1 MDITLFA
8 GSIETWKGD
17 ALVACIP
24 ESKDQLPPL
33 LQQID
38 SLSGGRLR
46 DLQQAGELTGQS
58 LDMVLLHHV
67 PGLVA
72 NRLLLV
78 GAGKPEK
85 FGLPE
90 LRKVAAAA
98 LRHLKS
104 KGVRTIAFLLPPD
117 IPIADAAQA
126 VTEGA
131 LLGDYEADKYKTDKN
146 DQKKVAAFT
155 VAGLDGDQQAEVEA
169 AVRRGRVIAEAQN
182 FTRDL
187 VNEPSNALTPRILA
201 QRALEM
207 AQQFGLEAEIL
218 DEKRIAELGMGAFL
232 AVARGSD
239 EPPRFIILR
248 YSPRELA
255 ASAPVFGLVGKGI
268 TFDSGGISIKP
279 AEGMEKMKYDMAGG
293 ATMLGVMRAI
303 TQLNLPFRVMAFV
316 PAAENLMSGRA
327 QKPGDIQTSLSGKT
341 IEVLNTDAEGR
352 LVLAD
357 ALTYA
362 KRLGCTCLIDAATL
376 TGAIVVALGN
386 LNAGIFASDA
396 VLLERFLASAQ
407 AAGEKMWSMPLDEE
421 YAELMKSHI
430 ADLKNISGQRGGG
443 AITAAMFLKAF
454 AEETPWLHLDIAGTA
469 WLDDPKPWSA
479 RGASG
484 IGVRTLIHFLTHYPV
499 GQAPPDGPTPASVPR
514 GVKS

>member
-1 MDITLFA
+1 MEIALFA
-8 GSIETWKGD
+8 GPVETWKGG
-17 ALVACIP
+17 ALVTCMP
-24 ESKDQLPPL
+24 ESEDLLPPQ
-33 LQQID
+33 LQQLD
-38 SLSGGRLR
+38 SLTGGRLR
-46 DLQQAGELTGQS
+46 DLQQSGELTGKS
-58 LDMVLLHHV
+58 LDMVLLHQV
-67 PGLVA
+67 PGLA
-72 NRLLLV
+72 ASRLLLV

-85 FGLPE
+85 FGSAE
-90 LRKVAAAA
+90 LRKAAAAA
-98 LRHLKS
+98 LRYLKN
-104 KGVRTIAFLLPPD
+104 KGVRTIAFLLPSSLSLSE
-117 IPIADAAQA
+117 AAQV

-131 LLGDYEADKYKTDKN
+131 LLGDYEADKYKTEKK
-146 DQKKVAAFT
+146 DQKEVDSFT
-155 VAGLDGDQQAEVEA
+155 IAGFSGDQQAEVET
-169 AVRRGRVIAEAQN
+169 AVRLGRIVAEAQN

-201 QRALEM
+201 ERAQEM
-207 AQQFGLEAEIL
+207 ARQFGLEAEIL

-239 EPPRFIILR
+239 EPPRFIVLR
-248 YSPRELA
+248 YSPSVPA
-255 ASAPVFGLVGKGI
+255 ADLPVVGLVGKGI

-293 ATMLGVMRAI
+293 AAMLGVMQAVA
-303 TQLNLPFRVMAFV
+303 QLKLPFRIMAFV
-316 PAAENLMSGRA
+316 PATENLLSGRA
-327 QKPGDIQTSLSGKT
+327 QKPGDIQTTLSGKT

-386 LNAGIFASDA
+386 LNAGVFSSDSA
-396 VLLERFLASAQ
+396 LLERFLASAR
-407 AAGEKMWSMPLDEE
+407 AAGEKMWAMPLDDE
-421 YAELMKSHI
+421 YGELMKSTL

-454 AEETPWLHLDIAGTA
+454 TEETPWLHLDIAGTA

-484 IGVRTLIHFLTHYPV
+484 IGVRTLIHFLTHYP
-499 GQAPPDGPTPASVPR
+499 GGEAAPGMPTGAGKAGAMGS
-514 GVKS
+514 

>member
-1 MDITLFA
+1 METTLFA
-8 GSIETWKGD
+8 GSLETWKGD
-17 ALVACIP
+17 ALIACLP
-24 ESKDQLPPL
+24 ESEDQLPSL

-46 DLQQAGELTGQS
+46 DLQEVGELTGKS
-58 LDMVLLHHV
+58 LEMVLLHHV
-67 PGLVA
+67 AGLA
-72 NRLLLV
+72 AKRLLLV

-85 FGLPE
+85 FGVRE

-98 LRHLKS
+98 LRHLKC
-104 KGVRTIAFLLPPD
+104 KGVRTMALLLPSD
-117 IPIADAAQA
+117 IPIADAVQA
-126 VTEGA
+126 ATEGA
-131 LLGDYEADKYKTDKN
+131 LLGDYEADKYKTDKK
-146 DQKKVAAFT
+146 DQKKVDSFA
-155 VAGLDGDQQAEVEA
+155 VAGFSGEQRVEVEA
-169 AVRRGRVIAEAQN
+169 AVARGRVIAEAQN

-232 AVARGSD
+232 SVARGSD

-248 YSPRELA
+248 YTPSDPA
-255 ASAPVFGLVGKGI
+255 VAAPVFGLVGKGI

-293 ATMLGVMRAI
+293 ATMLGVMSALA
-303 TQLNLPFRVMAFV
+303 QLKPPFRVTAFV
-316 PAAENLMSGRA
+316 PTTENLLSGRA

-362 KRLGCTCLIDAATL
+362 KRLGCTCLIDVATL

-386 LNAGIFASDA
+386 LNAGIFGSDA
-396 VLLERFLASAQ
+396 ALLERFLASAE

-421 YAELMKSHI
+421 YAELMKSPI

-484 IGVRTLIHFLTHYPV
+484 IGVRTLIHFLTHYPA
-499 GQAPPDGPTPASVPR
+499 GNAAPGKA
-514 GVKS
+514 GVMKP